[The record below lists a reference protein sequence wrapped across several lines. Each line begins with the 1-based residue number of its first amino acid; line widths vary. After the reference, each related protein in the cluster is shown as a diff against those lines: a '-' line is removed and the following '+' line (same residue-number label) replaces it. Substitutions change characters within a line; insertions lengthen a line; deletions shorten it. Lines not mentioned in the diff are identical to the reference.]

1 MSNETTSFLKQHAV
15 TMVMAAITVT
25 SSFVITQQSTNDNT
39 RRIVNLEN
47 YTREV
52 KSISTTN
59 AKDIAVLQ
67 EQQKQTALSNREI
80 STLLKDTVAELKQT
94 RLELAGI
101 KKGA

>member
-39 RRIVNLEN
+39 RRIVNLEK

-59 AKDIAVLQ
+59 VKDIAVLQ